1 VDIDI
6 LASAGLKLDV
16 APFSVRQVVN
26 NANLAS
32 IHVRDDGGKGSSHE
46 ESEDGRKEFAGNVWV
61 ELRSWYRRS
70 SVTVQCLGVRGPQ
83 EAMNAL
89 RIHRSVLHL
98 LERFLVPDFRRP
110 PPSLS
115 SFP

>member
-1 VDIDI
+1 MDGCWAHVD
-6 LASAGLKLDV
+6 
-16 APFSVRQVVN
+16 

-32 IHVRDDGGKGSSHE
+32 VHVRDDGAKGLSHE
-46 ESEDGRKEFAGNVWV
+46 ESEDGRKEFAGNVRV
-61 ELRSWYRRS
+61 DLRSWYRRS

-98 LERFLVPDFRRP
+98 LERFLVPEFRKP